1 MSVQYAAMAS
11 QKFTWPCFTAVVPA
25 STVAVSVTRL
35 PAFTEVTT
43 TPFEVTASEVV
54 VVVRANAEELIAAV
68 HTISAT
74 FSNSNGRRAAVL
86 TDANWSSENMLFDSH
101 NCATCSR
108 TRSVEETRR
117 KRGSGP
123 DCRFGKEVCAIELK
137 EPKFLTISR
146 TSRIVLLF
154 HQLVTC
160 AKTCSSTGLQFR
172 RCEETI
178 SHNASRQAVRA
189 ADELPSTRRTY
200 SVFCR
205 RSSTFIGAPTGFA
218 VKRLRDAVYEK
229 TTKGRDRFPD

>member
-1 MSVQYAAMAS
+1 MSVQYATMAS
-11 QKFTWPCFTAVVPA
+11 QKFTWPCFTAVLPA

-35 PAFTEVTT
+35 PAFTDVTA
-43 TPFEVTASEVV
+43 TPPEVTASEVV

-74 FSNSNGRRAAVL
+74 FSNSNGRRAVVL
-86 TDANWSSENMLFDSH
+86 TVANWSGENMLFDSD
-101 NCATCSR
+101 NCATRSR

-123 DCRFGKEVCAIELK
+123 DCRFGKEICAIELR

-160 AKTCSSTGLQFR
+160 
-172 RCEETI
+172 
-178 SHNASRQAVRA
+178 
-189 ADELPSTRRTY
+189 
-200 SVFCR
+200 
-205 RSSTFIGAPTGFA
+205 
-218 VKRLRDAVYEK
+218 EK
-229 TTKGRDRFPD
+229 TFSCSAIAISTWSG

>member
-1 MSVQYAAMAS
+1 
-11 QKFTWPCFTAVVPA
+11 
-25 STVAVSVTRL
+25 VTRL

-43 TPFEVTASEVV
+43 TPPEVTASEVV
-54 VVVRANAEELIAAV
+54 VVPANAEELIAAV

-86 TDANWSSENMLFDSH
+86 TDANWSGENMLFGSH

-123 DCRFGKEVCAIELK
+123 DCRFGKEICAIELK

-146 TSRIVLLF
+146 TSRIVLLL

-160 AKTCSSTGLQFR
+160 
-172 RCEETI
+172 
-178 SHNASRQAVRA
+178 
-189 ADELPSTRRTY
+189 
-200 SVFCR
+200 
-205 RSSTFIGAPTGFA
+205 
-218 VKRLRDAVYEK
+218 EK
-229 TTKGRDRFPD
+229 TSSCIAIAISISMW